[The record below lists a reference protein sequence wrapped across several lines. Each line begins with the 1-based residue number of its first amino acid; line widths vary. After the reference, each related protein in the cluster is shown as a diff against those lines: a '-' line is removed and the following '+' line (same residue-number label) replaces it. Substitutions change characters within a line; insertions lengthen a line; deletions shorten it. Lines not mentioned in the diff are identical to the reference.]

1 MPVNCSRGA
10 PRGRSDTIDLVDVEE
25 FDGKVKLQLLPMTSD
40 GAYDKTIGGGAYWGC
55 GSREH
60 GWMFRAYYYN
70 SQNGESVDMYI
81 RALSREKAKAQV
93 IERLPKARF
102 YR

>member
-1 MPVNCSRGA
+1 M
-10 PRGRSDTIDLVDVEE
+10 GRSDELNVVDSAE
-25 FDGKVKLQLLPMTSD
+25 FNQKVMLQVLPMVD
-40 GAYDKTIGGGAYWGC
+40 GAYDQGSAYWGC

-70 SQNGESVDMYI
+70 PQNGESVDMYI